1 MSDNEEEPSLKKRK
15 KKKKKH
21 EKSREEL
28 LKDFNAFVGDAS
40 DAKEYEQ
47 RLANR
52 AKAEKDARDK
62 KDAAAASDREAAA
75 RNALPDLRERS
86 RQDYL
91 KKREQRELDLLR
103 FQIKDEDFM
112 FAGEELTEAERQ
124 KTELNKKLLDIAT
137 NRVGDLAEGIKA
149 YRMPDQVDEKTTS
162 EREKV
167 LNARYIDQ
175 SAEKTEQQVWEEQQ
189 IGRVGPSREI
199 IPSNPAD
206 ECDMLL
212 EDQIEFIENEIM
224 AGKDLHL
231 EPAVAAPSSEVKDAR
246 AAMDEVRQSLPIF
259 RYRDDILKTVEKNKV
274 VILVGETGS
283 GKSTQLP
290 QYFYEAGYGMRGK
303 IGITQPRRVAAMS
316 VAARVAQEKR
326 VKLGNEVGYTI
337 RFEDAT
343 SKKTAIHFMTDGM
356 LLRYVMSSP
365 TLEEFSIMIID
376 EAHERSLHTDLLFGL
391 LKDLVK
397 YRDDFRLIICSA
409 TLNADKFAAFY
420 DGAPIK
426 KIPGRRFPVSIF
438 YSKQPEADYLDACV
452 VTVLQ
457 LHVSQPVPGDILVFL
472 TGQQEIETAHQ
483 MLLTRTRGLGTKI
496 RELIICPIYAQLPP
510 QEQAKVF
517 VPTPAGARKVVIA
530 TNIAETS
537 LTIDGIRYVID
548 TGFAKIS
555 SYDPRSGVDSL
566 VVSPASKAQVDQRA
580 GRAGR
585 VSAGFC
591 YRLYTKWSYERELDE
606 TTAPEIQRTNLTA
619 VVLLLKSIGIND
631 LLGFDFLDAPP
642 AECLIRALEHVY
654 ALGALNADAQLTK
667 LGRKMAELPVA
678 PLQQKLFCILKK
690 WAWWKKSCLFLRCLT
705 LVVLLYST
713 SKRKTKQSTLPLRAR
728 SFTWASAA
736 TVTISFS

>member
-1 MSDNEEEPSLKKRK
+1 
-15 KKKKKH
+15 
-21 EKSREEL
+21 
-28 LKDFNAFVGDAS
+28 
-40 DAKEYEQ
+40 
-47 RLANR
+47 
-52 AKAEKDARDK
+52 
-62 KDAAAASDREAAA
+62 
-75 RNALPDLRERS
+75 
-86 RQDYL
+86 
-91 KKREQRELDLLR
+91 
-103 FQIKDEDFM
+103 M

-420 DGAPIK
+420 DGAQLK
-426 KIPGRRFPVSIF
+426 KYLEDGFQLVYFTASSPRLTTSTRASLQCCSSTYRSLSRVIFSYFSQASRKLRPRTRCCSPERGVLAPRFVSSLFVQYMRSFRRR
-438 YSKQPEADYLDACV
+438 SKQKSLFP
-452 VTVLQ
+452 
-457 LHVSQPVPGDILVFL
+457 H
-472 TGQQEIETAHQ
+472 
-483 MLLTRTRGLGTKI
+483 RLG
-496 RELIICPIYAQLPP
+496 
-510 QEQAKVF
+510 
-517 VPTPAGARKVVIA
+517 
-530 TNIAETS
+530 
-537 LTIDGIRYVID
+537 
-548 TGFAKIS
+548 
-555 SYDPRSGVDSL
+555 
-566 VVSPASKAQVDQRA
+566 
-580 GRAGR
+580 
-585 VSAGFC
+585 
-591 YRLYTKWSYERELDE
+591 
-606 TTAPEIQRTNLTA
+606 
-619 VVLLLKSIGIND
+619 
-631 LLGFDFLDAPP
+631 
-642 AECLIRALEHVY
+642 
-654 ALGALNADAQLTK
+654 
-667 LGRKMAELPVA
+667 
-678 PLQQKLFCILKK
+678 
-690 WAWWKKSCLFLRCLT
+690 
-705 LVVLLYST
+705 
-713 SKRKTKQSTLPLRAR
+713 RAR
-728 SFTWASAA
+728 S
-736 TVTISFS
+736 